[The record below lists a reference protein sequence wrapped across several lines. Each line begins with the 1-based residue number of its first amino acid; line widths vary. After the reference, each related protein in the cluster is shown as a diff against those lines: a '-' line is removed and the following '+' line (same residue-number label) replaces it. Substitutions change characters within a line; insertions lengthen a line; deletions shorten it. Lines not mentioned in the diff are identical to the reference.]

1 LKTKKTVG
9 PRSRSVR
16 PRSELIAI
24 GLPLLLQIVVV
35 EAESAPPL
43 PRPACRASL
52 RTASVPFDRLKLGI
66 VDPHLCAEVYGVRV
80 HEQHG
85 ARHLRCVSSRPS
97 TASVAL
103 GHSTASITS
112 GHAPRV
118 MLPPSPRFAPSCCL
132 CRLASRRSGERER
145 EKLDRSLAARCDGGL
160 QLDCPARRWSPAR
173 WPPGQERTAASR
185 SGENGGLQVGR
196 EHEKRENGRERDGE

>member
-1 LKTKKTVG
+1 M
-9 PRSRSVR
+9 
-16 PRSELIAI
+16 
-24 GLPLLLQIVVV
+24 GLHNPH
-35 EAESAPPL
+35 
-43 PRPACRASL
+43 ACRASL

-145 EKLDRSLAARCDGGL
+145 EARQEPGCSV
-160 QLDCPARRWSPAR
+160 RRR
-173 WPPGQERTAASR
+173 PPTRLPGTTLVSSQMASR
-185 SGENGGLQVGR
+185 SGENSGLQIGR
-196 EHEKRENGRERDGE
+196 EWRPPGRERTREEREWKRERWRIDGREP